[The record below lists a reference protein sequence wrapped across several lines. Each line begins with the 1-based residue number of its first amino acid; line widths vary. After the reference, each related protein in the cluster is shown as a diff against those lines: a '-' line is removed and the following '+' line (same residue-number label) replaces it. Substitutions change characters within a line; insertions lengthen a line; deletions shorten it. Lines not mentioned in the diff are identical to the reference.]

1 MFRTLVFLLLLP
13 LSTQA
18 FEIDL
23 PVGLEK
29 VAQNESAL
37 DSIALPLGVW
47 DGSEVPSRQLTGK
60 VIHTVFQTSVTTKP
74 DLVAAVLLQQLIK
87 QGYTLAL
94 QCTDQACGGYDFK
107 FSLPVIAPP
116 AMYVD
121 LGNFIFLSAYK
132 GNDHA
137 VWLLVSRSLQQTH
150 MQITQLSP
158 TANAAVRFFI
168 LPDPTNIDKLGA
180 QLTEVGHF
188 ILPDLTFEAG
198 SATLDGDTFPSLQT
212 LAEFLSKKPDQ
223 SIVLVGHTDSSG
235 SHDKN
240 LELSKERAQAVQSML
255 LAQFPNIQS
264 ERVTSEGLG
273 YFAPVASNSSPE
285 GREMNRRVEVVL
297 IPTD

>member
-13 LSTQA
+13 LPTQA

-29 VAQNESAL
+29 VAQDESAL
-37 DSIALPLGVW
+37 ATIALPLGVW
-47 DGSEVPSRQLTGK
+47 DGSEVPSLQLTGK
-60 VIHTVFQTSVTTKP
+60 VIHTAFQTDVTTKP
-74 DLVAAVLLQQLIK
+74 DFVAAAILQQLTK

-121 LGNFIFLSAYK
+121 LGNYIFLSAYK
-132 GNDHA
+132 GNNRA
-137 VWLLVSRSLQQTH
+137 VWILVSRSLQQTH

-158 TANAAVRFFI
+158 TTDATVPLSV
-168 LPDPTNIDKLGA
+168 LPDPTNTDQLET

-198 SATLDGDTFPSLQT
+198 SATLDGDTFLSLQT

-255 LAQFPNIQS
+255 LAQFPNIQP
-264 ERVTSEGLG
+264 ERITSEGLG
-273 YFAPVASNSSPE
+273 YFAPVASNSSPK
-285 GREMNRRVEVVL
+285 GREMNRRVEAVL

>member
-13 LSTQA
+13 LPTQA

-23 PVGLEK
+23 PVGLKK
-29 VAQNESAL
+29 VAQDKSAL
-37 DSIALPLGVW
+37 ATIALPLGVW

-60 VIHTVFQTSVTTKP
+60 VIHTAFQTDVTTKP
-74 DLVAAVLLQQLIK
+74 DFVAAALLQQLTK

-121 LGNFIFLSAYK
+121 LGNYIFLSAYK
-132 GNDHA
+132 GNNRA
-137 VWLLVSRSLQQTH
+137 VWILVSRSLQQTH

-158 TANAAVRFFI
+158 TTDATVPLSV
-168 LPDPTNIDKLGA
+168 LPDPTNTDQLGT
-180 QLTEVGHF
+180 QLTEAGHF

-198 SATLDGDTFPSLQT
+198 SATLDGDTFLSLQT

-255 LAQFPNIQS
+255 LAQFPNIQP
-264 ERVTSEGLG
+264 ERITSEGLG
-273 YFAPVASNSSPE
+273 YFAPVASNSSPK
-285 GREMNRRVEVVL
+285 GREMNRRVEAVL

>member
-13 LSTQA
+13 LPIQA

-29 VAQNESAL
+29 VAQDESAL
-37 DSIALPLGVW
+37 ATIALPLGVW

-60 VIHTVFQTSVTTKP
+60 VIHTAFQTDVTTKP
-74 DLVAAVLLQQLIK
+74 DFVAAAILQQLTK

-121 LGNFIFLSAYK
+121 LGNYIFLSAYK
-132 GNDHA
+132 GNNRA
-137 VWLLVSRSLQQTH
+137 VWILVSRSLQQTH

-158 TANAAVRFFI
+158 TTDATVPLSV
-168 LPDPTNIDKLGA
+168 LPDPTNTDQLET

-198 SATLDGDTFPSLQT
+198 SATLDGETFLSLQT

-255 LAQFPNIQS
+255 LAQFPNIQP
-264 ERVTSEGLG
+264 ERITSEGLG
-273 YFAPVASNSSPE
+273 YFAPVASNSSPK
-285 GREMNRRVEVVL
+285 GREMNRRVEAVL

>member
-13 LSTQA
+13 LPTQA

-29 VAQNESAL
+29 VAQDESAL
-37 DSIALPLGVW
+37 ATIALPLGVW

-60 VIHTVFQTSVTTKP
+60 VIHMAFQTDVTTKP
-74 DLVAAVLLQQLIK
+74 DFVAAALLQQLTK

-121 LGNFIFLSAYK
+121 LGNYIFLSAYK
-132 GNDHA
+132 GNNRA
-137 VWLLVSRSLQQTH
+137 VWILVSRSLQQTH

-158 TANAAVRFFI
+158 TTDATVPLFV
-168 LPDPTNIDKLGA
+168 LPDPTNTDQLGT
-180 QLTEVGHF
+180 QLTEAGHF

-198 SATLDGDTFPSLQT
+198 SATLDGDTFLSLQT

-255 LAQFPNIQS
+255 LAQFPNIQP
-264 ERVTSEGLG
+264 ERITSEGLG
-273 YFAPVASNSSPE
+273 YFAPVASNSSPK

-297 IPTD
+297 IPAE